1 VSDQL
6 ILTYNLPKDWEVKKI
21 KFVFDERKEFNDPVQ
36 TEILISLTHDRGVIL
51 HSEKGDIG
59 NKEKDD
65 LSKYKIV
72 HPGDIVVNSMNVIIG
87 SSGLSNYYGLVSPV
101 YYMLKKKRED
111 YDKKY
116 FHYLFRSLIFQKS
129 LVGVGNGILEHR
141 MRVPM
146 DKLGSHFIPL
156 PPAQEQ
162 NRISHHLDKK
172 TSQIDSLINKIEKK
186 IELLKE
192 QRTSLINQYVTK
204 GLDPNVEMKD
214 SGIEWIGEI
223 PKHWKLSRI
232 KYLALIISKGTTP
245 STVGEDLVETGDVR
259 FLKSENIVDGN
270 VTKYPEFFITNE
282 TDEVIKR
289 SRLKP
294 NDVLVVIAG
303 AMVGKTAILDSSI
316 GPANTN
322 QAVSFIRLLDSS
334 KSTLIYRWMSS
345 EYVKRTVQT
354 NSVVSA
360 QPNLSMESLGNF
372 YIPVP
377 PVDEWNEIHEF
388 LGEKN
393 NKIELLEN
401 LELKKILYLKEYRQ
415 SLISSVVTGKVRV
428 TEDMI

>member
-245 STVGEDLVETGDVR
+245 STIGEDLVETGDVR

-388 LGEKN
+388 LSEKN